1 MAADLDALITK
12 YSDDDSDDALLN
24 IIVIKFTKAKGGLT
38 TEDICKD
45 TSLDPKRVEKLLT
58 KYAKKDDL
66 FEQKKNYRNAMAFYF
81 KKDAH
86 AWLIEELTNKHIAQL
101 KKNPKFIEAVKIY
114 ANAIA
119 NANATTFDEA
129 KGVAE
134 RVAYY
139 DYITQEHEAQSWDA
153 DRKGKTLLE
162 ERVEAMCKPKD
173 RPDHWLDGMLRNTV
187 KRWAPHSNFLIL
199 PADHGGQKLILVHT
213 NRELFDNIITPA
225 DRQPIYD
232 FLVSAGLASEN
243 SRNFCLSDGV
253 EWGHHFFELKEEKIC
268 AYANVENVWKDALE
282 KQSCLQVIYSV
293 LKDEPLTL
301 VDNAIKDKLLKWGL
315 IKKIVTKP
323 YPEIEG
329 SGSSVIKLATKIL
342 KYSAHVRMTVLEHL
356 GNNRLEDVL
365 NNLNFDL
372 QDFGELGLHT
382 KDELEALAGAKYKT
396 DLKLP
401 VFFAFDFKKYRMTKE
416 KFMRAL
422 SKIHNIALP
431 SQTMPFEE
439 EVTNARY
446 GEEISGRIARILN
459 KFNVTEHFDDLL
471 KKAKGIV
478 VKYYSVG
485 GHKQFL
491 KKSADT
497 VCATAAYIV
506 MRSSGLAISQPAICN
521 FVGISNQ
528 SVSSKAQYMAKI
540 GEISL
545 ESLTAP
551 IPASKQP
558 ILPPAP
564 TKSISESIESLNKL
578 IATEKERFNMAHNI
592 QISYADM
599 ALAVQKAKVDIKDK
613 KSLQTFLEGVYVKA
627 GISPES
633 AKNRAYMFKQQIGG
647 NTKKLEALA
656 KDGDYKAIAKY
667 MPHAKSV
674 EERVEE
680 PGTEKK
686 EPKAKKAP
694 VAGEPS
700 LMDNLNYL
708 GRELPE
714 LLDRGAIGP
723 KEQKQLAAQ
732 LAGLR
737 EDVKKYEKEY
747 IRTQKEAITKEL
759 ENLHKNT
766 AELQKKAEKLEALE
780 KAL

>member
-1 MAADLDALITK
+1 MAADLDALITQ
-12 YSDDDSDDALLN
+12 YSDDDSDNALLN

-38 TEDICKD
+38 VGDICKD
-45 TSLDPKRVEKLLT
+45 TCLDSKRVEKLLT
-58 KYAKKDDL
+58 KYVKKDDL
-66 FEQKKNYRNAMAFYF
+66 FEQKKNYRNITAFYF

-101 KKNPKFIEAVKIY
+101 RKNPEFIRAVKIY

-134 RVAYY
+134 RVTYY

-153 DRKGKTLLE
+153 DRKGKTFLE

-213 NRELFDNIITPA
+213 NRELFDNVITPA

-232 FLVSAGLASEN
+232 FLVSAGLANEN
-243 SRNFCLSDGV
+243 SRNFCLSDGI
-253 EWGHHFFELKEEKIC
+253 EWGHHFFEIKEEKIC

-329 SGSSVIKLATKIL
+329 SGSSVLKLATKIL

-356 GNNRLEDVL
+356 KDQPLEEVL
-365 NNLNFDL
+365 DHLNFDL
-372 QDFGELGLHT
+372 QDFDELGLRT
-382 KDELEALAGAKYKT
+382 KDELEALAGAKYET

-401 VFFAFDFKKYRMTKE
+401 VFFPFDYKKYHMTKE
-416 KFMRAL
+416 KFMQAL
-422 SKIHNIALP
+422 SKIHNIELP

-439 EVTNARY
+439 EATNARY
-446 GEEISGRIARILN
+446 GEEIGRRIARILN

-506 MRSSGLAISQPAICN
+506 MRSGGLTVSQPAVCN
-521 FVGISNQ
+521 FVGISSHTIN
-528 SVSSKAQYMAKI
+528 SRVQYLAKI
-540 GEISL
+540 GGISL

-551 IPASKQP
+551 TSKQP
-558 ILPPAP
+558 IMPPAP
-564 TKSISESIESLNKL
+564 KKSISESIESLNKL
-578 IATEKERFNMAHNI
+578 IATEKERFTMGRDDI
-592 QISYADM
+592 QISYPNM
-599 ALAVQKAKVDIKDK
+599 ALAVQKAKVDIKDSK
-613 KSLQTFLEGVYVKA
+613 CLLTFVKGVYAKA

-633 AKNRAYMFKQQIGG
+633 ARNRAYVFSSKIRG
-647 NTKKLEALA
+647 NQKTLNALA
-656 KDGDYKAIAKY
+656 KDGDYKAIEKY

-680 PGTEKK
+680 EPGAEKK

-708 GRELPE
+708 GQELPE
-714 LLDRGAIGP
+714 LLNRGVIGP

-732 LAGLR
+732 VAGLR
-737 EDVKKYEKEY
+737 AEVKKYETDY
-747 IRTQKEAITKEL
+747 IRTQKAEIAKEL
-759 ENLHKNT
+759 ENLHKT
-766 AELQKKAEKLEALE
+766 TDELQKKAEKLEALE